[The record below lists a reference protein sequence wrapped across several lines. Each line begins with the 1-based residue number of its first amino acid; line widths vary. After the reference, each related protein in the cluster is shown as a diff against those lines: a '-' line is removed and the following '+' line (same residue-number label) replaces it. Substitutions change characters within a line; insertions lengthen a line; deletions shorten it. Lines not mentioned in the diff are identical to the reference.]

1 MSSKIGIFLILFTI
15 LVSNFIVVPAIAQ
28 NDYTVLAPLP
38 GTTIQDNCVAGDK
51 NKECKTN
58 LEKYL
63 PGLFKL
69 AVGLSAA
76 FAVFMIVIGGFQ
88 YMSTDAL
95 QGKEEGKAR
104 IWNSVKGLVLVIGAW
119 LILYTINPGL
129 LELRLSIETIEIKGP
144 PSVSGGGVLGAGG
157 TTPGRAMTPEQVI
170 ASNAVRE
177 ALESVGIYTYTGPC
191 TKGQTTGC
199 VNLDGL
205 TPTTISGLGALSSMV
220 AEAGAGTYLTITG
233 GTEGGHAAA
242 GDHPKGNAID
252 FGQGNNTNNYQAFSN
267 WIVSRGGTPVETS
280 LGPQYTIQING
291 KPVTFLKESNPPHW
305 HVTFK

>member
-1 MSSKIGIFLILFTI
+1 MSSKTGIFLILFTI
-15 LVSNFIVVPAIAQ
+15 LASNFIAVPTFAQ

-38 GTTIQDNCVAGDK
+38 GTTIKDNCVAGDK
-51 NKECKTN
+51 DCKTN

-63 PGLFKL
+63 PGAFKL

-129 LELRLSIETIEIKGP
+129 LELRLSIDTIEIKGP
-144 PSVSGGGVLGAGG
+144 PSVSGGGALGTGA
-157 TTPGRAMTPEQVI
+157 TPGRVMTPEEE
-170 ASNAVRE
+170 ADSNRIKKL
-177 ALESVGIYTYTGPC
+177 LEGTDPNQKIVGTYSDAC

-199 VNLDGL
+199 VNLNGL
-205 TPTTISGLGALSSMV
+205 QQTVIEGVLALRRDF
-220 AEAGAGTYLTITG
+220 GQFINITG
-233 GTEGGHAAA
+233 GTEGGHSAG
-242 GDHPKGNAID
+242 GDHPKGNALD
-252 FGQGNNTNNYQAFSN
+252 FGQVHNPNYQAFSN
-267 WIVSRGGTPVETS
+267 WIVSRGGTPQPTD
-280 LGPQYTIQING
+280 LGPLYTIQING
-291 KPVTFLKESNPPHW
+291 RPVTFLKESNPPHW

>member
-15 LVSNFIVVPAIAQ
+15 LASSFIVVPTFAQ

-38 GTTIQDNCVAGDK
+38 GTTECGDGGK
-51 NKECKTN
+51 DCKTS

-63 PGLFKL
+63 PGVFKL

-129 LELRLSIETIEIKGP
+129 LKLRLSIETIEIKGP
-144 PSVSGGGVLGAGG
+144 PSVSGGGALGTG
-157 TTPGRAMTPEQVI
+157 TTPGRAMTPEEE
-170 ASNAVRE
+170 ADSNR
-177 ALESVGIYTYTGPC
+177 I
-191 TKGQTTGC
+191 K
-199 VNLDGL
+199 
-205 TPTTISGLGALSSMV
+205 
-220 AEAGAGTYLTITG
+220 
-233 GTEGGHAAA
+233 
-242 GDHPKGNAID
+242 
-252 FGQGNNTNNYQAFSN
+252 NYWKEQ
-267 WIVSRGGTPVETS
+267 IRIKKL
-280 LGPQYTIQING
+280 LGPTAMRVQKDKLQDA
-291 KPVTFLKESNPPHW
+291 
-305 HVTFK
+305 